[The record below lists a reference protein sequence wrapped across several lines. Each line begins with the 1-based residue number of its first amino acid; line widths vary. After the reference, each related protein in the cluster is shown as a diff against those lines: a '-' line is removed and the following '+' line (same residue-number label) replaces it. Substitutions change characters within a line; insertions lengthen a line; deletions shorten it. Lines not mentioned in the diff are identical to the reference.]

1 MDKQK
6 EFLRAKEGVS
16 KVSREGARQMKTD
29 WKTKVLGQGGQ
40 SGEASHALCST
51 IENEG
56 LARFL
61 VRCVPR
67 ILLPFSV
74 SSC

>member
-16 KVSREGARQMKTD
+16 NVSREGARQMKTN
-29 WKTKVLGQGGQ
+29 WKVLGQGGQ
-40 SGEASHALCST
+40 SGEASHALCSA
-51 IENEG
+51 IENQG

-67 ILLPFSV
+67 ILPPFSV